1 MDLVTLLTVC
11 GLVTGAPAASSNPAH
26 SLASLHLIAAAASR
40 NTQLPATTGTT
51 ASAIDRWHSFI
62 AEASRRFGIPE
73 SWIRA
78 VMAAESGGH
87 TILDGRPITSS
98 AGAMGLMQVMPETYA
113 EMRQR
118 LGLGANPYDP
128 RDNIL
133 AGAAFFRTMYDRY
146 GYPGA
151 FAAYNAGPE
160 RFDDYLLRGIALPDE
175 TRRYLLAIGS
185 GVYAAV
191 TAMRPDAINEP
202 FVAGRPTAAPPS
214 GTALF
219 FALGTVLAATTRS
232 LADIAGTHPSTPR
245 SGSNT
250 PPSGGL
256 FVPLPEVPPGAK
268 DKP

>member
-1 MDLVTLLTVC
+1 MLLTVC
-11 GLVTGAPAASSNPAH
+11 GLVTGAPPASSNPAR
-26 SLASLHLIAAAASR
+26 SAASLHLIAAAASR

-98 AGAMGLMQVMPETYA
+98 AGAMGLMQVMPDTYA

-118 LGLGANPYDP
+118 HGLGADPYDP
-128 RDNIL
+128 HDNIL
-133 AGAAFFRTMYDRY
+133 AGAAFLRTMYDRY
-146 GYPGA
+146 GYPGV

-160 RFDDYLLRGIALPDE
+160 RFDEYLLRGIALPDE
-175 TRRYLLAIGS
+175 TRRYLRAIGS
-185 GVYAAV
+185 GAYDAV
-191 TAMRPDAINEP
+191 AAMRPDAINEP

-219 FALGTVLAATTRS
+219 FALGTVPVDTTHD
-232 LADIAGTHPSTPR
+232 LPDITGPHLSAPGFGSST
-245 SGSNT
+245 S
-250 PPSGGL
+250 PSGDL
-256 FVPLPEVPPGAK
+256 FVPLPDVPPGAI

>member
-1 MDLVTLLTVC
+1 MDLVTLLAMC
-11 GLVTGAPAASSNPAH
+11 GLAAGAPAASSSAGH
-26 SLASLHLIAAAASR
+26 SAASLHVIAAADSG
-40 NTQLPATTGTT
+40 NLQLTAAAGTA
-51 ASAIDRWHSFI
+51 ASAIDRWRSFI
-62 AEASRRFGIPE
+62 TEASRRFGIPQ

-98 AGAMGLMQVMPETYA
+98 AGAMGLMQVLPDTYA

-118 LGLGANPYDP
+118 LSLGADPYDP
-128 RDNIL
+128 HDNIL
-133 AGAAFFRTMYDRY
+133 AGAAFLRAMYDRY
-146 GYPGA
+146 GYPGV

-160 RFDDYLLRGIALPDE
+160 RFDDYLRRGIALPDE

-185 GVYAAV
+185 GVRDAV
-191 TAMRPDAINEP
+191 AEMRPDAINEP

-219 FALGTVLAATTRS
+219 FALEAVPAAPRQS
-232 LADIAGTHPSTPR
+232 LADVTGPHPSAPGF
-245 SGSNT
+245 GSDT
-250 PPSGGL
+250 LPACGL
-256 FVPLPEVPPGAK
+256 FVPLPDVPSGAK

>member
-11 GLVTGAPAASSNPAH
+11 GLVTGTPAASSNPAH

-62 AEASRRFGIPE
+62 AEASRRLGIPE

-78 VMAAESGGH
+78 VIAAESGGH

-133 AGAAFFRTMYDRY
+133 AGAAFLRAMYDRY
-146 GYPGA
+146 GYPGV

-160 RFDDYLLRGIALPDE
+160 RFDDYLRRGIALPDE
-175 TRRYLLAIGS
+175 TRRYLRAIGS
-185 GVYAAV
+185 SVRDAV
-191 TAMRPDAINEP
+191 MAMRPDATTQP
-202 FVAGRPTAAPPS
+202 LVAGRPTAAPPS

-219 FALGTVLAATTRS
+219 FALGAVPAATTHS
-232 LADIAGTHPSTPR
+232 LADIAGAHPSAPGF
-245 SGSNT
+245 GSNT
-250 PPSGGL
+250 SSSGGL
-256 FVPLPEVPPGAK
+256 FVPLPDMPPSAK

>member
-1 MDLVTLLTVC
+1 MDLVTLFTVC
-11 GLVTGAPAASSNPAH
+11 GLATGAPAASSNPAH
-26 SLASLHLIAAAASR
+26 SAASRHLIAAADSG
-40 NTQLPATTGTT
+40 NTQLPATAGT
-51 ASAIDRWHSFI
+51 AAPAIDRWRSLI

-73 SWIRA
+73 SWVRA

-98 AGAMGLMQVMPETYA
+98 AGAMGLMQVMPDTYA

-118 LGLGANPYDP
+118 LGLGADPYDP

-133 AGAAFFRTMYDRY
+133 AGAAFLRAMYDRY
-146 GYPGA
+146 GYPGV
-151 FAAYNAGPE
+151 FAAYNAGPQ

-185 GVYAAV
+185 GVHDAV
-191 TAMRPDAINEP
+191 AAMRPDVTREP

-214 GTALF
+214 STALF
-219 FALGTVLAATTRS
+219 FALGTVPAATARS
-232 LADIAGTHPSTPR
+232 LTDITSPYPSAPDF
-245 SGSNT
+245 GSNT
-250 PPSGGL
+250 SPSGGF
-256 FVPLPEVPPGAK
+256 FVPFPDAPPGVR